1 MAAGRAGDRME
12 ERQSPVRRDYSNA
25 REEAR
30 DGDRIRD
37 SPSSS
42 RRRGMRDGARRPPGR
57 VGGGLGVD
65 RTQRDGR
72 QAAGRRAGQGTHL
85 VPLRRPVA
93 AAPRLR
99 RGERAPA
106 EPGAAAGCV
115 QAPARRVDRARTS
128 AGPTRARRSPG
139 RSPRAPRRTA
149 RTGGCRRGS
158 GCSRTTAF
166 RRRAT
171 APPGSCAYHTG
182 PAGSRC
188 SRSGPTGPTAASTT
202 STGA

>member
-1 MAAGRAGDRME
+1 MAAGRAGDRMA

-65 RTQRDGR
+65 RTQRHGR

-106 EPGAAAGCV
+106 EPGAAAGRV
-115 QAPARRVDRARTS
+115 QAPARRVDRAQRLRGVQGPAARLEGRRVHG
-128 AGPTRARRSPG
+128 AGRHALGAAGVAADAPELRRSGDG
-139 RSPRAPRRTA
+139 RPRRLGA
-149 RTGGCRRGS
+149 
-158 GCSRTTAF
+158 APIALV
-166 RRRAT
+166 RRR
-171 APPGSCAYHTG
+171 
-182 PAGSRC
+182 SRC
-188 SRSGPTGPTAASTT
+188 SRSGPTGRTAASTT
-202 STGA
+202 STAA